1 MCSRMINLLVFSDS
15 HGDLRRMQ
23 TAVARQLA
31 LPSAERP
38 HYILFLGD
46 GVRDFE
52 RLEAVDSL
60 GASLLAVRGNCDAL
74 GVQSTP
80 ELRIPTFA
88 NVRAVMMHGH
98 RFSVKEGLE
107 RAVNFSVS
115 NQADLLLFGHTHR
128 PFFERFEKGDRV
140 GGVSLE
146 KPLTLLNPGSIRE
159 GSFGVLQL
167 SEKGIFGS
175 HGTV

>member
-1 MCSRMINLLVFSDS
+1 MINLLVFSDS

-23 TAVARQLA
+23 TAVARQMA
-31 LPSAERP
+31 LPQTERP

-52 RLEAVDSL
+52 RLEGGDLL
-60 GASLLAVRGNCDAL
+60 GASLLAVKGNCDAF

-80 ELRIPTFA
+80 ELRMPIFA
-88 NVRAVMMHGH
+88 NTRAVMMHGH
-98 RFSVKEGLE
+98 RFSVKEDLE
-107 RAVNFSVS
+107 RAVGFAVS

-128 PFFERFEKGDRV
+128 PFFERLEKGDRV
-140 GGVSLE
+140 CGVSLE
-146 KPLTLLNPGSIRE
+146 KSLTLLNSGSIRE

-167 SEKGIFGS
+167 SEKGIFGA